1 MAVSPFIL
9 SAEIAKKNKGKE
21 NNILPPMAKI
31 IATNSDKI
39 TIKLRIPLAIFWV
52 FCLANQDNNKNATIK
67 IIIPVITIF
76 I

>member
-1 MAVSPFIL
+1 M
-9 SAEIAKKNKGKE
+9 AKKNKGKE

-31 IATNSDKI
+31 IAINNDKI
-39 TIKLRIPLAIFWV
+39 TIKVRIPLAILFV
-52 FCLANQDNNKNATIK
+52 FCRANQDNNKNVTIK